1 MALVPQDGP
10 SPGISG
16 AWRSILWDYYPGGQG
31 GGGLHCVTL
40 KDPYLISDLANQI
53 TNICLLA
60 GRVGLFSPIPVIPQG
75 CRYIRNG

>member
-1 MALVPQDGP
+1 M
-10 SPGISG
+10 
-16 AWRSILWDYYPGGQG
+16 
-31 GGGLHCVTL
+31 TL

-75 CRYIRNG
+75 CWYIRNG